1 DALRSASPLS
11 SLQFMFPR
19 ITCRDTSSSP
29 GPSQMMFGGQSD
41 RKNLMSFD
49 SLGLR
54 AELLRAIADEG
65 YSTPTAIQSQAIPAV
80 IKGRHILAAA
90 QTGTGKTAGFTLPLL
105 EKPSQNNTPVNGR
118 RPVRALILTPTR
130 ELAAQ

>member
-1 DALRSASPLS
+1 
-11 SLQFMFPR
+11 
-19 ITCRDTSSSP
+19 
-29 GPSQMMFGGQSD
+29 
-41 RKNLMSFD
+41 MSFD

-65 YSTPTAIQSQAIPAV
+65 YSTPTPIQLQAIPAV
-80 IKGRHILAAA
+80 LNGGDILAAA

-105 EKPSQNNTPVNGR
+105 EKLSQTTKPVNGR

-130 ELAAQ
+130 ELAAQVFESVRTYGKYVN